1 MRHVIRRSGK
11 GELKRRAGGAWEAGA
26 ALLWTIDA
34 WTNQGEFRMA
44 EEEPI
49 LVSPP
54 TQDVAVHVRDYVRFT
69 RLLKWGALICLVIG
83 FFVLLILK

>member
-1 MRHVIRRSGK
+1 
-11 GELKRRAGGAWEAGA
+11 
-26 ALLWTIDA
+26 
-34 WTNQGEFRMA
+34 MA

-54 TQDVAVHVRDYVRFT
+54 TQDVAVHVRDYARFT
-69 RLLKWGALICLVIG
+69 QLLKYGALTCLVIG